1 MKGPA
6 AITGM
11 IGALPAMGAGSPAMA
26 GPGAEAQRVDCKG

>member
-11 IGALPAMGAGSPAMA
+11 IGALPAMA